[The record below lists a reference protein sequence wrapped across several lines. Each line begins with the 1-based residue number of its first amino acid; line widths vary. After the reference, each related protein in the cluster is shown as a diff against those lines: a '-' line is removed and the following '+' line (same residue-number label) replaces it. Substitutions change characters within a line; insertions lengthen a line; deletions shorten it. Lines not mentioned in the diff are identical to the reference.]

1 MIEKILNEF
10 VEECK
15 KKFGKNLV
23 SIVLCGSC
31 ARGKARETSDID
43 VLVIAKKLP
52 SNVWEGDKIIEE
64 ITWKFFERY
73 NECLEAILTTPQEI
87 KIVMRK
93 ENPFFYG
100 LLTSYK
106 IIYKKKNF
114 FQNSLQT
121 ILIPRVRK
129 SKPLFIYG
137 DERWEMEKIIEK

>member
-10 VEECK
+10 VEKCK

-23 SIVLCGSC
+23 SIVLFGSY

-52 SNVWEGDKIIEE
+52 SNVWERDKIIEE
-64 ITWKFFERY
+64 I
-73 NECLEAILTTPQEI
+73 
-87 KIVMRK
+87 VMRK
-93 ENPFFYG
+93 ENSFFYG

-106 IIYKKKNF
+106 IIYKKKF